1 LNIATLDPKPQFNAR
16 AERFRGSV
24 RIKPLCCSV
33 DPATATRASVTFE
46 AGARTAWH
54 ANPLGQTVIVTDGCG
69 WVQHDGEPV
78 EEVRSGDAVRFEPG
92 EKHWLGAGATSA
104 ATFIVMQDA
113 LDGTTVQW
121 MERVTDTQYRF
132 QQN

>member
-1 LNIATLDPKPQFNAR
+1 M
-16 AERFRGSV
+16 
-24 RIKPLCCSV
+24 RISPLGRSI

-69 WVQHDGEPV
+69 WVRHGSEPV

-92 EKHWLGAGATSA
+92 ERHWLGATATSS

-121 MERVTDTQYRF
+121 MECVPDEQYEF
-132 QQN
+132 LKD